1 MLAHCQMGKIVKKY
15 LSGILFAV
23 ASMHYSYHDRTA
35 QQYTV
40 YPVLEAS
47 KHATVCTCVLLLC
60 IRLFRFFFIFIINSP
75 LSVLFIFFFCK

>member
-23 ASMHYSYHDRTA
+23 AIMHYSYHDRTA

-47 KHATVCTCVLLLC
+47 KHATVCTCVLLC